1 MQKNTKRPELLLPAG
16 SLARLK
22 TAFLYG
28 ADAVYAG
35 VPAVSLRNKTSFT
48 IEEMKEGIEYAHSLH
63 KTVYLTINLFTHN
76 ADIPKLNEF
85 IEVLKELQPDG
96 VIVADP
102 GVFGLLKERLPNLS
116 RHISTQANVCSSLT
130 VNFWKEQGASLCVLG
145 REVSLSELQEIRK
158 ECSDIRLEMFIHGAL
173 CISYS
178 GRCLLS
184 NFMTGRS
191 ANKGNCAH
199 TCRWRYKTYETTA
212 IHPEKNK
219 RYYLEEETRPNQLF
233 QIDEDTH
240 GTYIMN
246 SRDLCLLPRLNEIL
260 PIGIDSFKIEGRNK
274 SEYYTAITAHTYR
287 HAIDDWFKNP
297 DKWQADKYMD
307 ELMTLQSRGYTVG
320 FLDGN
325 AGPEAQNYD
334 EPGSHGTWRFT
345 AVIHGHKD
353 NNLLVEVK
361 DKISVGMTL
370 QAISPNQF
378 EPISFKVKKLYNT
391 ANGMPLDTISA
402 GRLNQLIEIETTSQ
416 KALHL
421 PPFSVIRKKEDEN
434 KN

>member
-1 MQKNTKRPELLLPAG
+1 MNNPVQKPELLLPAG
-16 SLARLK
+16 SLERLK

-35 VPAVSLRNKTSFT
+35 MPAVSLRNKTSFT
-48 IEEMKEGIEYAHSLH
+48 MDEMKEGIAYAHHLG
-63 KTVYLTINLFTHN
+63 KKVYLTVNLFTHN
-76 ADIPKLNEF
+76 ADIPKVEGFIRALND
-85 IEVLKELQPDG
+85 LNPDG

-102 GVFGLLKERLPNLS
+102 GVFHLLKKKCPHIP

-130 VNFWKEQGASLCVLG
+130 IDFWKGEGASLCVLG
-145 REVSLSELQEIRK
+145 REVSLPEIKEIRK
-158 ECSDIRLEMFIHGAL
+158 LCPDIRLEMFIHGAL

-199 TCRWRYKTYETTA
+199 TCRWRYRVYEGTPKKPDPTT
-212 IHPEKNK
+212 N
-219 RYYLEEETRPNQLF
+219 YYLEEETRPGNF
-233 QIDEDTH
+233 FPIDEDSH

-260 PIGIDSFKIEGRNK
+260 PIGLDSFKIEGRNK
-274 SEYYTAITAHTYR
+274 SEYYAAVTARAYR
-287 HAIDDWFKNP
+287 AAIDDWFKAP
-297 DKWQADKYMD
+297 DSWAPDSYMR

-334 EPGSHGTWRFT
+334 HPGSHGDWRY
-345 AVIHGHKD
+345 AGLVRDHKT
-353 NNLLVEVK
+353 NRLLVEVK
-361 DKISVGMTL
+361 HKISVGTVL
-370 QAISPNQF
+370 EGLSPYQF
-378 EPISFKVKKLYNT
+378 EPISITVSEILNPET
-391 ANGMPLDTISA
+391 QQNMETVSA
-402 GRLNQLIEIETTSQ
+402 GKVGQLVEIKVNSKITKQ
-416 KALHL
+416 L
-421 PPFSVIRKKEDEN
+421 PPLSVLRVFDPEK
-434 KN
+434 

>member
-1 MQKNTKRPELLLPAG
+1 MQKKEKKPELLLPAG

-22 TAFLYG
+22 TALLYG

-35 VPAVSLRNKTSFT
+35 MPAVSLRNKTSFT
-48 IEEMKEGIEYAHSLH
+48 LEEMKEGIVYAHSLH
-63 KTVYLTINLFTHN
+63 KKVYLTMNLFTHN
-76 ADIPKLNEF
+76 TDIPKLNDF
-85 IEVLKELQPDG
+85 IEALKELNPDG
-96 VIVADP
+96 IIVADP
-102 GVFGLLKERLPNLS
+102 GVFGLLKEKLPDLP

-130 VNFWKEQGASLCVLG
+130 VNFWKNQGASLCVLG
-145 REVSLSELQEIRK
+145 REVSLNELKQIRQD
-158 ECSDIRLEMFIHGAL
+158 CPDIRLEMFIHGAL

-199 TCRWRYKTYETTA
+199 TCRWRYKTYETPVV
-212 IHPEKNK
+212 HPDNNK

-233 QIDEDTH
+233 QIDEDDH

-246 SRDLCLLPRLNEIL
+246 SRDLCLLPRLNDIL
-260 PIGIDSFKIEGRNK
+260 PIGVDSFKIEGRNK

-297 DKWQADKYMD
+297 NKWTPDKYMD

-334 EPGSHGTWRFT
+334 EPGSQGIWRFT
-345 AVIHGHKD
+345 GVVHGTQ
-353 NNLLVEVK
+353 NNKLLVEVK
-361 DKISVGMTL
+361 DKITVGMTL
-370 QAISPNQF
+370 QGISPNQF
-378 EPISFKVKKLYNT
+378 NPISFKVKALFDSN
-391 ANGMPLDTISA
+391 NNPLETVSA
-402 GRLNQLIEIETTSQ
+402 GKINQLVQIESNSKKI
-416 KALHL
+416 ADL
-421 PPFSVIRKKEDEN
+421 PPLSVLRKQQDEC